1 MQQATIITLGTI
13 KPYGTL
19 SGYIYLHLPQYLCK
33 QFGISKSTSF
43 SIIYKDGRVIL
54 EQILEDKKDYYQSYD
69 KSFSGDNNGPTR
81 LYRHD
86 G

>member
-1 MQQATIITLGTI
+1 MQQTTEITLGTI

-33 QFGISKSTSF
+33 QFGISNLTSF

-54 EQILEDKKDYYQSYD
+54 EQIKEDKDES
-69 KSFSGDNNGPTR
+69 T
-81 LYRHD
+81 
-86 G
+86 